1 MKESLIYLDHSE
13 EMHRL
18 GECGCHSCR
27 LQAKGYSHFL
37 NNTELTEDQWELVLS
52 SLDA

>member
-1 MKESLIYLDHSE
+1 MSKEQQPSDVLDQANKVVIAHSTKE
-13 EMHRL
+13 LPRL

-37 NNTELTEDQWELVLS
+37 NNT
-52 SLDA
+52 